1 MASDRHLAG
10 KLWIHTLEM
19 RILVLVAIM
28 SETAQAPAQRE
39 AEGSQYK
46 LIATDYAGTKYD
58 GESLPPPPPP
68 TSKKLSESAANSTSI
83 DGAEGRSD
91 RGKPFLGHHKA
102 LSSNIEMNF
111 PSMGVRCIPGSL
123 ESQDRS
129 DPDPFS
135 FSFFFTRATI
145 CFGTPQQDTQGKG
158 GRSVEFLK
166 TNLISLSLSL
176 SLHE

>member
-28 SETAQAPAQRE
+28 SETAQAQAQRE

-46 LIATDYAGTKYD
+46 LIATGYAGTKYD
-58 GESLPPPPPP
+58 GESLPPPP

-102 LSSNIEMNF
+102 PSSNIEMNF

-129 DPDPFS
+129 DPDPFP
-135 FSFFFTRATI
+135 FS
-145 CFGTPQQDTQGKG
+145 QGLPSASAPPSRTHR
-158 GRSVEFLK
+158 GRGEDL
-166 TNLISLSLSL
+166 
-176 SLHE
+176 